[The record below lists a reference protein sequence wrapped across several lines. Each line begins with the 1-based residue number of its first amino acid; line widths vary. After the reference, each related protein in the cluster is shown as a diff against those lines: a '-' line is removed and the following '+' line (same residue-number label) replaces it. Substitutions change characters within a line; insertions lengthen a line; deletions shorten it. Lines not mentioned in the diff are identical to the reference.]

1 MRQILALDLDG
12 VDMSLIDKARLK
24 LSSDHVARSP
34 ELDSYQLNVKI
45 AVSLYPCY
53 HILYVCMC
61 TQDFRMGR
69 GLYLEFWGHSLCI
82 KI

>member
-34 ELDSYQLNVKI
+34 ELLPSQSRTNNNLFRINAHLFWLHTQLEGIN
-45 AVSLYPCY
+45 
-53 HILYVCMC
+53 
-61 TQDFRMGR
+61 
-69 GLYLEFWGHSLCI
+69 E
-82 KI
+82 